1 MACSGGQSN
10 AETLEGFHEVNLASP
25 TTPDLQVGT
34 SPRVCWEKPAGT
46 TLPDQVCPELRP
58 LLLLIRRQQELIF
71 DPGAALSHI
80 LSDFFGVFKL
90 LGVRRLKIG
99 SRICVQG

>member
-34 SPRVCWEKPAGT
+34 GVLTEACWYHVT
-46 TLPDQVCPELRP
+46 CS
-58 LLLLIRRQQELIF
+58 
-71 DPGAALSHI
+71 GAS
-80 LSDFFGVFKL
+80 
-90 LGVRRLKIG
+90 
-99 SRICVQG
+99 